1 MSCIGND
8 VVDWKHPTNLNKS
21 RDFRYLKKIL
31 TSAEIEFVC
40 NSENPDK
47 ALWSFWACKETA
59 YKTIRK
65 SYAGLPFLP
74 RQWSVLVNVHNRM
87 FTEGEV
93 IIAGADPVF
102 VRIFD
107 LPAGCLHCLGAD
119 NLTDLDGIN
128 WGIETLPEFSSG
140 EDNES
145 SSFGRRCLTRKLAY
159 FYQLNFQELEVR
171 RAKEGGELQPPQLY
185 YENKKTP
192 FDISLSH
199 DGKFVAYAFLKRLD

>member
-1 MSCIGND
+1 M
-8 VVDWKHPTNLNKS
+8 NKS

-47 ALWSFWACKETA
+47 ALWSFWACKETG

-65 SYAGLPFLP
+65 SYAGLSFLP
-74 RQWSVLVNVHNRM
+74 RQWSVRLNRHNKM
-87 FTEGEV
+87 LTEGEV
-93 IIAGADPVF
+93 VIAGADPVF

-107 LPAGCLHCLGAD
+107 LPAGCMHCVGAD
-119 NLTDLDGIN
+119 NLTDLDGII

-140 EDNES
+140 EDNEP
-145 SSFGRRCLTRKLAY
+145 SSFGRRCLTRKLAGLY
-159 FYQLNFQELEVR
+159 KLNFRELEVR
-171 RAKEGGELQPPQLY
+171 RAGGGGELQPPQLY

-199 DGKFVAYAFLKRLD
+199 DGKFVAYAFLKQLNYIDSQKI

>member
-1 MSCIGND
+1 M
-8 VVDWKHPTNLNKS
+8 NKS

-31 TSAEIEFVC
+31 TSAEIEFIC
-40 NSENPDK
+40 NSEYPDK
-47 ALWSFWACKETA
+47 ALWSFWACKETV

-74 RQWSVLVNVHNRM
+74 RQWSVRLNRRNSM

-107 LPAGCLHCLGAD
+107 LPAGCMHCIGAD
-119 NLTDLDGIN
+119 NLTDLNDII
-128 WGIETLPEFSSG
+128 WGIEILPESASG
-140 EDNES
+140 EDNEP
-145 SSFGRRCLTRKLAY
+145 SSFGRRCLTRKLAGL
-159 FYQLNFQELEVR
+159 YQLNFRELEVR
-171 RAKEGGELQPPQLY
+171 RGTEGGELQPPQLY

-199 DGKFVAYAFLKRLD
+199 DGKFVAYAFFKRLN

>member
-1 MSCIGND
+1 M
-8 VVDWKHPTNLNKS
+8 NKS

-47 ALWSFWACKETA
+47 ALWSFWACKETG

-65 SYAGLPFLP
+65 SYAGLSFLP
-74 RQWSVLVNVHNRM
+74 RQWSVRLNRHNKM

-93 IIAGADPVF
+93 VIGGADTVF

-107 LPAGCLHCLGAD
+107 LPAGCMHCVGAD
-119 NLTDLDGIN
+119 NLTDLDGII

-140 EDNES
+140 EDNEP
-145 SSFGRRCLTRKLAY
+145 SSFGRRCLTRKLAGLY
-159 FYQLNFQELEVR
+159 KLNFRELEVR
-171 RAKEGGELQPPQLY
+171 RAGGGGELQPPQLY

-199 DGKFVAYAFLKRLD
+199 DGKFVAYAFLKQLNYIDSQKI